1 VRLARN
7 VRRRLSG
14 TLALSLLLVFSGCG
28 KGSDKAAPNRALPM
42 LAAGAEGIDLSHN
55 NGPVDWPLLAT
66 EPVQFVYLKA
76 TEGAGHVDTEFQE
89 NWRAATRVGW
99 QVGAYHF
106 YRLCQGGQAQADNFI
121 RQVEVR
127 AGTLPPAVDLE
138 HAHNCKPVDG
148 REAALAELRIFLAA
162 LEAEYGA
169 LPVIYTTPAFHDEW
183 LAGEG
188 FDAHPFWIR
197 SLEGKPAQPHAI
209 WQYAM
214 NGSAAGVT
222 GPVDR
227 NRAAD

>member
-1 VRLARN
+1 VRHWP
-7 VRRRLSG
+7 SG
-14 TLALSLLLVFSGCG
+14 ILALSFLLLPAACG
-28 KGSDKAAPNRALPM
+28 QQDDAPASNRALPM

-55 NGPVDWPLLAT
+55 NGPVDWPLLAR
-66 EPVQFVYLKA
+66 EPISFVYLKA
-76 TEGAGHVDTEFQE
+76 TEGAAHVDTEFQN
-89 NWRAATRVGW
+89 NWREATRAGW

-197 SLEGKPAQPHAI
+197 SLDGEPAPPYAI

-214 NGSAAGVT
+214 NGKAAGVE
-222 GPVDR
+222 GPVDL
-227 NRAAD
+227 NRAAE